1 MSEQELAVEAAQSK
15 LAAYAA
21 LGAAAA
27 ILIAVGLYVMA
38 VKDADAS
45 SKASLLATTHEHST
59 QLILSGL
66 FRTLSFALLA
76 IVLGFLAVAAKR
88 RLTIL
93 PGLTVPIAYAGP
105 ALFAVAAPIATIA
118 QVSAA
123 KDFVTGAVQSDK
135 AAEAVLGGSFPTI
148 AQYLLIFATMLLAVS
163 WVVIGMYGMRS
174 GLLTRLSGAIA
185 LIVGVLTII
194 SAGSGLSGLALLI
207 EFFWLASLAV
217 MLLATTETKPPAWN
231 LGVAITWREVDA
243 AKREASLE
251 ELPPDDSVGQ

>member
-45 SKASLLATTHEHST
+45 SKASLLTTTYDHST

-76 IVLGFLAVAAKR
+76 IVLGFFAVAAKR
-88 RLTIL
+88 RIAML

-105 ALFAVAAPIATIA
+105 ALFALAAPIATLA

-123 KDFVTGAVQSDK
+123 KDFVKGAVHSDK
-135 AAEAVLGGSFPTI
+135 AAEAVLGGSFATV
-148 AQYLLIFATMLLAVS
+148 AQYVLIFATMLLAVS
-163 WVVIGMYGMRS
+163 WVVIGMYCMRG
-174 GLLTRLSGAIA
+174 GLLTRFSGTIA
-185 LIVGVLTII
+185 LVIGVLTVI

-207 EFFWLASLAV
+207 EFFWLASIVV
-217 MLLATTETKPPAWN
+217 MLLATTDTKPPAWN
-231 LGVAITWREVDA
+231 LGVAVTWREVDA
-243 AKREASLE
+243 AKRAQAE
-251 ELPPDDSVGQ
+251 ELPPGPEN

>member
-38 VKDADAS
+38 VRGADAT

-76 IVLGFLAVAAKR
+76 IVLGFFAVAAKR
-88 RLTIL
+88 RMTIL

-105 ALFAVAAPIATIA
+105 ALFAISAPIATIA

-123 KDFVTGAVQSDK
+123 KDFVNGAVHSDK
-135 AAEAVLGGSFPTI
+135 AAEAVLGGSFPTV

-163 WVVIGMYGMRS
+163 WIVIGMYCMRC
-174 GLLTRLSGAIA
+174 GLLTRLSGSIA
-185 LIVGVLTII
+185 LLIGVLTVV
-194 SAGSGLSGLALLI
+194 SAGSGFSGLALLI
-207 EFFWLASLAV
+207 EFFWLASIAV
-217 MLLATTETKPPAWN
+217 MLLATPETKPPAWN
-231 LGVAITWREVDA
+231 LGVSVTWREVDA
-243 AKREASLE
+243 AKREAAAG
-251 ELPPDDSVGQ
+251 PPDPEQ